1 MSRYVEITKDGNN
14 YTVNPN
20 ATPSGGV
27 TNIISQGFPCFA
39 FTAINPYGDEL
50 MLVIKSN
57 GEVITD
63 INDIPTADFIIDI
76 ATGGGSATEIYRK
89 DSSSVPDGGDY
100 VNSATYYDD
109 NDFTVTNN
117 TITLI
122 KDNQSYVCNITAGYS
137 YILIDRA
144 ILPGS

>member
-1 MSRYVEITKDGNN
+1 MSRLVEITKVNGE
-14 YTVNPN
+14 YQVNPN
-20 ATPSGGV
+20 ATPSGEI
-27 TNIISQGFPCFA
+27 TNIITQGFPCFA

-89 DSSSVPDGGDY
+89 DSSSVPDDGEY
-100 VNSATYYDD
+100 VSSATYYDD
-109 NDFTVTNN
+109 NDFTVTND

-122 KDNQSYVCNITAGYS
+122 KDNQSYVCDITAGYS
-137 YILIDRA
+137 YKLIDRA